1 MCVWY
6 CRGLE
11 SGQEASIIRGLA
23 SSAAIQPVD
32 QEEMEVDQVR
42 YITAYTNS

>member
-1 MCVWY
+1 VCVWY